1 MPKSQK
7 EINSN
12 LVVAIFKNLQ
22 TAKQAINNVL
32 DKIQD
37 SKLKRELKAQFKDYD
52 ELSESCEDLAKV
64 YEIEL
69 SDNSFFQKA
78 KMWLNVNMATM
89 LDKSNRKIANIN
101 IIGSTMGVLDLMAV
115 LADSKGCKKELY
127 NLAKTVLSLEER
139 NIEKL
144 KPFILI
150 ESEKQKDEL
159 EKSSLDY
166 HGNSTNTKPY
176 QIKKNNNKKKKESLK
191 YQESD
196 K

>member
-7 EINSN
+7 EMNSD
-12 LVVAIFKNLQ
+12 LMIAIFKNLQ

-69 SDNSFFQKA
+69 SDNSFLQKA
-78 KMWLNVNMATM
+78 KMWINVNMATM
-89 LDKSNRKIANIN
+89 MDKSNRKIASIN
-101 IIGSTMGVLDLMAV
+101 IIGSTMGVLDLMGV
-115 LADSKGCKKELY
+115 LADSKRCKKELY
-127 NLAKTVLSLEER
+127 NLGKTVLSLEER

-144 KPFILI
+144 KPYILI
-150 ESEKQKDEL
+150 ESEKQKDEV

-166 HGNSTNTKPY
+166 YGNDDNPKKK
-176 QIKKNNNKKKKESLK
+176 QIKKNNNKKRKEALK
-191 YQESD
+191 YEENN
-196 K
+196 

>member
-7 EINSN
+7 EMNSD
-12 LVVAIFKNLQ
+12 LMIAIFRNLQ
-22 TAKQAINNVL
+22 TAKQSINNVL

-78 KMWLNVNMATM
+78 KMWINVNMATM
-89 LDKSNRKIANIN
+89 MDKSNRKIASIN
-101 IIGSTMGVLDLMAV
+101 IIGSTMGVLDLMGV
-115 LADSKGCKKELY
+115 LADSKRCKKELY
-127 NLAKTVLSLEER
+127 NLGKTVLSLEER

-144 KPFILI
+144 KPYILI
-150 ESEKQKDEL
+150 ESEKQKDEV

-166 HGNSTNTKPY
+166 YGNDDNPKKK
-176 QIKKNNNKKKKESLK
+176 QIKKNNNKKRKEALK
-191 YQESD
+191 YEENN
-196 K
+196 

>member
-7 EINSN
+7 EMNSDLMN
-12 LVVAIFKNLQ
+12 AIYKNLQ
-22 TAKQAINNVL
+22 TGKQSINNVL

-69 SDNSFFQKA
+69 IDNSFFQKA
-78 KMWLNVNMATM
+78 KMWFSVNMATM
-89 LDKSNRKIANIN
+89 MDKSNRKIANIN

-115 LADSKGCKKELY
+115 LADSKRCKKEIF
-127 NLAKTVLSLEER
+127 NLGRAVLSLEER

-144 KPFILI
+144 KPFILV
-150 ESEKQKDEL
+150 ESEKQKDEV

-166 HGNSTNTKPY
+166 YGNDDNPKEK
-176 QIKKNNNKKKKESLK
+176 QIKQNNANKKKESLK
-191 YQESD
+191 YRENNY
-196 K
+196 

>member
-7 EINSN
+7 EMNSELMN
-12 LVVAIFKNLQ
+12 AIYKNLQ
-22 TAKQAINNVL
+22 TGKQSINNVL

-69 SDNSFFQKA
+69 VDNSFFQKA
-78 KMWLNVNMATM
+78 KMWFSVNMATM
-89 LDKSNRKIANIN
+89 MDKSNRKIANIN

-115 LADSKGCKKELY
+115 LADSKRCKKEIY
-127 NLAKTVLSLEER
+127 NLGRTVLSLEER

-144 KPFILI
+144 KPFILV
-150 ESEKQKDEL
+150 ESEKQKDEV

-166 HGNSTNTKPY
+166 YGNDDNPKEK
-176 QIKKNNNKKKKESLK
+176 QIKRNNNKKKKESLK
-191 YQESD
+191 YRENN
-196 K
+196 

>member
-7 EINSN
+7 EINSE
-12 LVVAIFKNLQ
+12 LMIAIFKNLQ
-22 TAKQAINNVL
+22 TAKQSINNVL

-69 SDNSFFQKA
+69 SDTSFFQKA
-78 KMWLNVNMATM
+78 KMWFNVNMATM

-115 LADSKGCKKELY
+115 LADSKKCKKELY
-127 NLAKTVLSLEER
+127 NLGKTVLSLEER

-150 ESEKQKDEL
+150 ESEKQKDEV

-166 HGNSTNTKPY
+166 YGNDEKPKKK
-176 QIKKNNNKKKKESLK
+176 QIKNNNNKKREESLK
-191 YQESD
+191 YEENE
-196 K
+196 

>member
-7 EINSN
+7 EMNSELMN
-12 LVVAIFKNLQ
+12 AIYKNLQ
-22 TAKQAINNVL
+22 TGKQSINNVL

-69 SDNSFFQKA
+69 VDNSFFQKA
-78 KMWLNVNMATM
+78 KMWFSVNMATM
-89 LDKSNRKIANIN
+89 MDKSNRKIANIN

-115 LADSKGCKKELY
+115 LADSKRCKKEIY
-127 NLAKTVLSLEER
+127 NLGRTVLSLEER

-144 KPFILI
+144 KPFILV
-150 ESEKQKDEL
+150 ESEKQKDEV

-166 HGNSTNTKPY
+166 YGNDDNPKEK
-176 QIKKNNNKKKKESLK
+176 QIKRNNNHLNIEKIIRNKKR
-191 YQESD
+191 
-196 K
+196 

>member
-7 EINSN
+7 EMNSD
-12 LVVAIFKNLQ
+12 LMIAIFKNLQ
-22 TAKQAINNVL
+22 TAKQSINNVL

-78 KMWLNVNMATM
+78 KMWINVNMATM
-89 LDKSNRKIANIN
+89 MDKSNRKIASIN
-101 IIGSTMGVLDLMAV
+101 IIGSTMGVLDLMGV
-115 LADSKGCKKELY
+115 LADSKRCKKELY
-127 NLAKTVLSLEER
+127 NLGKTVLSLEER

-144 KPFILI
+144 KPYILI
-150 ESEKQKDEL
+150 ESEKQKDEV

-166 HGNSTNTKPY
+166 YGNDDNPKKK
-176 QIKKNNNKKKKESLK
+176 QIKKNNNKKRKEALK
-191 YQESD
+191 YEENN
-196 K
+196 